1 MGRPRNRT
9 DGLNTLELLKPDRL
23 VTRSL
28 DIPLIRSRAAH
39 RNLALSRPRAPVVV
53 ADGIEVVLVPDGL
66 LDWDGAGKPVD
77 IAFTVGGE
85 MGYLTTVTPV
95 VQRLLDRAD
104 VRVRPDK
111 LDAELAAM
119 VIETVLVG
127 SIETLEKRLG
137 GPIALLNLDAPRERT
152 ALASLGFELRMAGR
166 EGVYPGTLHGSA
178 ALLSTI
184 ARHWAG
190 QPAIRQDVDGLM
202 FTLNCRVAF
211 TDLTASA
218 LRALAVG
225 DAMLCDR
232 IAVPGGAAVILAEAL
247 HATARFDEQGFLTL
261 SDSFHAPE
269 RYALGDFLMTE
280 NDDGERPVQ
289 AIAEAAIDDLPVR
302 LVFEVARKDVTL
314 DELRSLGIGA
324 PIPLDRPA
332 TSAVQVFANG
342 RRIGAGEMVMIGEQ
356 LGVRITQLNTNA

>member
-1 MGRPRNRT
+1 M
-9 DGLNTLELLKPDRL
+9 DTLELLRPDRL

-28 DIPLIRSRAAH
+28 DLPLIRSRAAQ
-39 RNLALSRPRAPVVV
+39 RNLALSQSRTPVTI
-53 ADGIEVVLVPDGL
+53 ADGIEAVLVPDGL
-66 LDWDGAGKPVD
+66 LDWDGAGKPID
-77 IAFTVGGE
+77 IAFTLAGE
-85 MGYLTTVTPV
+85 MGYVTTVTPV

-104 VRVRPDK
+104 IRVRPDK

-127 SIETLEKRLG
+127 AIETLEKRVG
-137 GPIALLNLDAPRERT
+137 GAIALLNLDTPRERT
-152 ALASLGFELRMAGR
+152 AMASLGFELRIAGA
-166 EGVYPGTLHGSA
+166 EGVYPGMLHGSA

-184 ARHWAG
+184 ARQWSG
-190 QPAIRQDVDGLM
+190 QPMVKRDVGGLT

-218 LRALAVG
+218 LEALAVG

-247 HATARFDEQGFLTL
+247 HATAQFDEEGYLTL

-280 NDDGERPVQ
+280 NDDGERTVQ
-289 AIAEAAIDDLPVR
+289 AIAETAIDDLPVR

-314 DELRSLGIGA
+314 DELRSLGVGA

-332 TSAVQVFANG
+332 SSAVQVFANG